1 MKGNLTALKV
11 TRIRELG
18 MHADGGGLFLQVT
31 RGGRSWV
38 YRYMIAGKTREM
50 GLGSATTITLA
61 EARNRRD
68 DARRLRNQGVDPIE
82 QRRSERAKALLD
94 AAKAMT
100 FRQAA
105 SDYVETHEAA
115 WRNAKHRAQWTSTLE
130 TYAFPV
136 FGKVSVQCVN
146 TALVLKALEPIWAIK
161 PETASRVRGRVE
173 VILDWAKVRGFRE
186 GENPARWRGHL
197 AMILPP
203 RSKVRKVVHHASL
216 PFQEIG
222 AFITD
227 LRARESIAARAL
239 EFAILTAARTGEVL
253 GARWSEID
261 IDARTWT
268 VPEGRMKAGRQHR
281 VSLSHAA
288 IFVLN
293 HMLQHRRD
301 DDFLFP
307 GLRRGKPLSNMALLA
322 ALRRMKRKDLTTH
335 GFRATFKTW
344 AAERT
349 NFAREVVEAAL
360 AHATGDK
367 VEAAYQRG
375 DLFDKRQKLM
385 DAWAQFCTKGPVSA
399 EVVPMKINFG
409 RS

>member
-1 MKGNLTALKV
+1 
-11 TRIRELG
+11 
-18 MHADGGGLFLQVT
+18 
-31 RGGRSWV
+31 
-38 YRYMIAGKTREM
+38 
-50 GLGSATTITLA
+50 
-61 EARNRRD
+61 
-68 DARRLRNQGVDPIE
+68 
-82 QRRSERAKALLD
+82 
-94 AAKAMT
+94 MT

-105 SDYVETHEAA
+105 LDYIDTQKAA

-136 FGKVSVQCVN
+136 FGKVSVQSVD
-146 TALVLKALEPIWAIK
+146 TVLVLKALEPIWAVK

-216 PFQEIG
+216 PYQEIG
-222 AFITD
+222 AFVAE
-227 LRARESIAARAL
+227 LGSRESIAARAL
-239 EFAILTAARTGEVL
+239 EFTILTAARTGEVL

-281 VSLSHAA
+281 VSLSDAA
-288 IFVLN
+288 IGVLN
-293 HMLQHRRD
+293 HIRQHRRD
-301 DDFLFP
+301 DDLLFP
-307 GLRRGKPLSNMALLA
+307 GLKRGKPLSNMALLA
-322 ALRRMKRKDLTTH
+322 ALRRMKRDDLTTH

-360 AHATGDK
+360 AHVNGDK

-385 DAWAQFCTKGPVSA
+385 DSWAEFCAKAPTTA
-399 EVVPMKINFG
+399 EVVPL
-409 RS
+409 RRA

>member
-18 MHADGGGLFLQVT
+18 MYPDGGGLFLQVT

-38 YRYMIAGKTREM
+38 YRYMIAGQSREM
-50 GLGSATTITLA
+50 GLGSAATITLA

-68 DARRLRNQGVDPIE
+68 DARRQRDLGIDPIE
-82 QRRSERAKALLD
+82 QRRNERAKAFLD
-94 AAKAMT
+94 AARAMT
-100 FRQAA
+100 FREAA
-105 SDYVETHEAA
+105 SAYIDAQKTA
-115 WRNAKHRAQWTSTLE
+115 WRNAKHRAQWASTLE

-136 FGKVSVQCVN
+136 FGKVSVQCVD
-146 TALVLKALEPIWAIK
+146 TALVLKALEPIWAVK

-216 PFQEIG
+216 PYREIS
-222 AFITD
+222 AFTAE
-227 LRARESIAARAL
+227 LRARESVAARAL

-253 GARWSEID
+253 GGRWSEID
-261 IDARTWT
+261 IDGRTWT
-268 VPEGRMKAGRQHR
+268 VPEGRMKAGREHR
-281 VSLSHAA
+281 VSLSDAA
-288 IFVLN
+288 IVVIE
-293 HMLQHRRD
+293 HMRQHRRD
-301 DDFLFP
+301 DDLLFP
-307 GLRRGKPLSNMALLA
+307 GLKRGKPLSNMALLA
-322 ALRRMKRKDLTTH
+322 VLRRMKRDDLTAH

-360 AHATGDK
+360 AHVNGDK

-385 DAWAQFCTKGPVSA
+385 DSWAEFCVKAPSTA
-399 EVVPMKINFG
+399 EVVPLRRDRAG
-409 RS
+409 